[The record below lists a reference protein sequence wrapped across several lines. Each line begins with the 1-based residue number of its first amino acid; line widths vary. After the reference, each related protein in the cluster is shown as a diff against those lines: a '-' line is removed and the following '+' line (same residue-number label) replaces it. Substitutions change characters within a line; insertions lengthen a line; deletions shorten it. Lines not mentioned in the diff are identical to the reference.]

1 MKFAAID
8 IGSNALRLL
17 LARVIEDGNPPVFK
31 MGQDRPILCAR
42 NCSGGR
48 PHSYLVREL

>member
-31 MGQDRPILCAR
+31 MGQDRLWRTASFISCTRIIKAR
-42 NCSGGR
+42 TI
-48 PHSYLVREL
+48 V